1 MVNEW
6 LNNKDSY
13 LVKGESLNQII
24 AMLVILQERNTSV
37 DRLSAFIE
45 KLKGLD
51 SYNDM
56 LHTFALMTR
65 AENMSIQRKSGNKKN
80 GMALEDILRRLNMR
94 LLRDGEDGES

>member
-1 MVNEW
+1 
-6 LNNKDSY
+6 
-13 LVKGESLNQII
+13 
-24 AMLVILQERNTSV
+24 
-37 DRLSAFIE
+37 
-45 KLKGLD
+45 
-51 SYNDM
+51 M